1 MSNQTRDFLK
11 GRFKNGDRPDA
22 NDFADLIDSSLNK
35 STDGLDLDSDGT
47 LMLSRGLRLG
57 DSAVANIPG
66 GLRFNGGQVQ
76 VNNGAGWSNIG
87 GGGGG
92 GFAAVGGAGA
102 IAYSTGRVGINTGAA
117 EPGARLEVVLGAN
130 TGPAEQVRFG
140 NAMVGS
146 GGAAF
151 SSFAVFGHQALG
163 ANVTAVNASFAL
175 RQSNTGVVHLNAAT
189 GQVLSLRQGGN
200 SVRLGI
206 TVNGNVVIGSESELA
221 GSGTAVFQVAGGAFK
236 NDGNG
241 AWAFTSDARVKEDV
255 RDLDAGLAE
264 LPRVRPVRYR
274 YNGLAGTRAGLEG
287 VGILG
292 QEIEQVL
299 PETVEKLAADSN
311 ADGMDGL
318 RVFNPSALT
327 YVLIN
332 AVKQLADKVET
343 LERALDDARAQAA
356 R

>member
-1 MSNQTRDFLK
+1 MSEQTRDFLK
-11 GRFKNGDRPDA
+11 GRFKNGDRPDGG
-22 NDFADLIDSSLNK
+22 DFTDLIDSCLNK
-35 STDGLDLDSDGT
+35 STDGLAFDADGT
-47 LMLSRGLRLG
+47 LLLSRGLRLG
-57 DSAVANIPG
+57 NSAVANIPG
-66 GLRFNGGQVQ
+66 GLRFSGGQVQ
-76 VNNGAGWSNIG
+76 FNDGTTWTNIG

-92 GFAAVGGAGA
+92 AGFAGVGALGA
-102 IAYSTGRVGINTGAA
+102 IAYSAGRVGIATGAA
-117 EPGARLEVVLGAN
+117 EPAAKLEVVLAAN

-151 SSFAVFGHQALG
+151 SSFAVYGHQALG
-163 ANVTAVNASFAL
+163 ANVTSVNASFAL
-175 RQSNTGVVHLNAAT
+175 RQSNTGVVHLNAAA

-206 TVNGNVVIGSESELA
+206 TVNGNVVVGSESELA

-241 AWAFTSDARVKEDV
+241 NWSFTSDARVKEDV

-264 LPRVRPVRYR
+264 LRRVRPVRYR

-299 PETVEKLAADSN
+299 PETVEKLPAESN
-311 ADGMDGL
+311 ADGVEGL

-332 AVKQLADKVET
+332 AVKQLAEKVDT
-343 LERALDDARAQAA
+343 LERALVAAQAV